1 MDTIEVQVSELTLIA
16 NMIDTCTYILLNWE
30 QDVGIKDVLI
40 EARKNLR
47 MALKFLNEKEVK

>member
-1 MDTIEVQVSELTLIA
+1 MDTIEVQASELTLIA

-30 QDVGIKDVLI
+30 QDVGIKNVLI

-47 MALKFLNEKEVK
+47 IALKFLNEKEVK